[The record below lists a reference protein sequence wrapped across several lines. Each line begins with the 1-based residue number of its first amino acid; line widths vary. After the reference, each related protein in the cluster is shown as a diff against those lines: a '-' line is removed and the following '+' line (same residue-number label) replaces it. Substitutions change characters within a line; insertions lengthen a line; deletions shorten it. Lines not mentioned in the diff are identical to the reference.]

1 MHYISLDDIAF
12 VWGYFHFQS
21 RNMETCFPRHIF
33 LGTLIITLMVL
44 HVTSTSHATGFAS
57 LTEKINV
64 TATSFADS
72 DDFDLEFLTN
82 PDIGRML
89 FDFRYLISRSR
100 IRMRPIVN
108 CNRGNA
114 YASCLPAKNQ
124 RIRSERCGIY
134 KRRGC
139 F

>member
-1 MHYISLDDIAF
+1 MVKYLT
-12 VWGYFHFQS
+12 
-21 RNMETCFPRHIF
+21 RPMF
-33 LGTLIITLMVL
+33 LGFLIITLMVL
-44 HVTSTSHATGFAS
+44 HITITSQATSFAS
-57 LTEKINV
+57 LTEKIN
-64 TATSFADS
+64 ATVAES
-72 DDFDLEFLTN
+72 DDMESEFLMD

-100 IRMRPIVN
+100 IRRRPIVT

-124 RIRSERCGIY
+124 QIRSERCGIY